1 MKKIITILLSILM
14 VVSLGTVAFA
24 ENGQTSKTIND
35 PVYNVQ
41 IKPVGDYKGYI
52 SSNIDENWTKELN
65 VAQGTTIYL
74 KADTYDD
81 GREFYKWKID
91 NPNVVL
97 SGPDVNGIYSFSM
110 PASPVQ
116 IEQASKYSYETGVK
130 YYVRNVYVSEN
141 WNWNNAESFE
151 HYTSIVLAK
160 DTTSHQSVYI
170 KSPKSNLVFP
180 GQESFNTNDYEM
192 DGELIRV
199 NKYGNGDIGEV
210 VEMVMHQ
217 DNTGKDPQNYTFE
230 NHPMGGGEDT
240 FYYFSGSH
248 DDVLVTYVYT
258 KKLPEGYHKVV
269 MSGEGCTAKVNG
281 TIVDKV
287 LENEILEISAPE
299 TIIVDGE
306 KQVFSYWYCYLENSG
321 PYYGFDVTNSTTT
334 VTGIHNKA
342 TFTPVYKT
350 EGHTT
355 AEYKSGVYFDG
366 NLENSA
372 YRTIGYVTGGV
383 NGAGKGVQDRYLR
396 ALDGN
401 NTSYKLQKF
410 ELVGVDNNGK
420 EVVLKTYT
428 KEGMPV
434 VGEVQGYYKRYQDNT
449 IIPDGYKT
457 IIHKTYY
464 VSSAAMNKTSS
475 EILSN
480 SGLVIEGKEVTTDLE
495 KVIPTADISAPSEEE
510 FKNISLK
517 ANYGLESDK
526 FAKITDYYDLSL
538 VATTANEKESYKI
551 SETGDAVDF
560 TIYLSDDKVK
570 ELKRTETINLVRVHG
585 DKTSLIPATL
595 TGNKL
600 TFSTDQFSTYA
611 VVTYEKVDIGNGL
624 NDKYK
629 DLTQSEVL
637 TYNNS
642 IGTNNSEFNY
652 LSVKPLGVAKAD
664 SDNNISEMSFDV
676 TPVDENGN
684 KVSVLSSSIK
694 FRLPVDSSV
703 TYLYANI
710 YHNGQFHGQTEIKS
724 SSSGKYVEVEAKN
737 FSVYSYV
744 LTSTKY
750 VAPSSGSGSTITRK
764 PVVNTSA
771 R

>member
-1 MKKIITILLSILM
+1 MKKIITILLTLLM

-24 ENGQTSKTIND
+24 DTTVNVKIKNKGWISTSST
-35 PVYNVQ
+35 
-41 IKPVGDYKGYI
+41 G
-52 SSNIDENWTKELN
+52 NWTKELSVTQN
-65 VAQGTTIYL
+65 TTIYL
-74 KADTYDD
+74 KAESYDD
-81 GREFYKWKID
+81 EKLIFNKWVID
-91 NPNVVL
+91 NPNVDI
-97 SGPDVNGIYSFSM
+97 SGPDSNGIYSFE
-110 PASPVQ
+110 ASGDCE
-116 IEQASKYSYETGVK
+116 IEQKGKYSYETDVK

-141 WNWNNAESFE
+141 WNWNNTESFE
-151 HYTSIVLAK
+151 HYTNIVVAE

-170 KSPKSNLVFP
+170 KSPKSNLEFP

-199 NKYGNGDIGEV
+199 NKYDNGNIGEV

-240 FYYFSGSH
+240 FYYFSGSREN
-248 DDVLVTYVYT
+248 VLVTFVYT

-269 MSGEGCTAKVNG
+269 MNGDKCTAKVNG
-281 TIVDKV
+281 SVVNRVK
-287 LENEILEISAPE
+287 ENEKLEISAPE
-299 TIIVDGE
+299 TIEVDGE
-306 KQVFSYWYCYLENSG
+306 KQVFSYWYCYLENRG

-334 VTGIHNKA
+334 VTGINNKA

-383 NGAGKGVQDRYLR
+383 NGAGIGVQDRYLR
-396 ALDGN
+396 TLDGN

-434 VGEVQGYYKRYQDNT
+434 VGEVQGYYKRYQDST

-464 VSSAAMNKTSS
+464 VSSAATNKTSS
-475 EILSN
+475 QILSN
-480 SGLVIEGKEVTTDLE
+480 PGLVIEGKEGTTDLE
-495 KVIPTADISAPSEEE
+495 KIIPTADISAPSEKE
-510 FKNISLK
+510 FENILN
-517 ANYGLESDK
+517 ANSELASNE
-526 FAKITDYYDLSL
+526 FAKVTDYYDLSL

-551 SETGDAVDF
+551 SETGEAVDF
-560 TIYLSDDKVK
+560 TIYLSDDQVK
-570 ELKRTETINLVRVHG
+570 ELEGKEKINIVRVHG
-585 DKTSLIPATL
+585 DETSIIPATL
-595 TGNKL
+595 TGKKL

-611 VVTYEKVDIGNGL
+611 IVTYEKVDIGDGSDEI

-629 DLTQSEVL
+629 DLTQSKVL

-642 IGTNNSEFNY
+642 IGTSNSEFNY
-652 LSVKPLGVAKAD
+652 LSVKPLGKAKVD

-676 TPVDENGN
+676 APIDENGN
-684 KVSVLSSSIK
+684 KVSGLSSPIK

-710 YHNGQFHGQTEIKS
+710 YHNGQFHGQSEIKS
-724 SSSGKYVEVEAKN
+724 SSSGKYVEVEAKY
-737 FSVYSYV
+737 FSEYSYV

-750 VAPSSGSGSTITRK
+750 VAPSTNNPVNITRK

-771 R
+771 K